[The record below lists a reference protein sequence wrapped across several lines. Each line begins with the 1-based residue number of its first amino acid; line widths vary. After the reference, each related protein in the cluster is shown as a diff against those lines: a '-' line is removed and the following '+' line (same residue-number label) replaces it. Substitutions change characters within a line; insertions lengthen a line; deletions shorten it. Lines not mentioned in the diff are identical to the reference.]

1 LDSDGG
7 GGERGG
13 GGRRVEKGELGEN
26 MLRVVVG
33 RENKWAPPTRL
44 LLQNSCEARRGEA
57 KRGESAHEHAI
68 ASKNP

>member
-1 LDSDGG
+1 MRKGNSTRVDKGLNSGG
-7 GGERGG
+7 GGEG
-13 GGRRVEKGELGEN
+13 RVEKGEPGEN
-26 MLRVVVG
+26 MLGAALG

-57 KRGESAHEHAI
+57 REHAI